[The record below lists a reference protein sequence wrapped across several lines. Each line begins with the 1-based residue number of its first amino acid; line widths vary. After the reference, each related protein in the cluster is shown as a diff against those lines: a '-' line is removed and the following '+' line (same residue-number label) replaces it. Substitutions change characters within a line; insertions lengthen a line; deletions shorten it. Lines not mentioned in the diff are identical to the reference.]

1 MFLLIYQ
8 RKNDSMCFFFLEDLK
23 TFKREKYIGEK
34 SWVQGFQKPS
44 SNIIF
49 SIGRKYSFDF
59 FIERLRYYMYTL
71 LIKLT

>member
-1 MFLLIYQ
+1 MI
-8 RKNDSMCFFFLEDLK
+8 RCVFFFLEDLK

-49 SIGRKYSFDF
+49 SIRKKNWIGLQRNTGD
-59 FIERLRYYMYTL
+59 
-71 LIKLT
+71 

>member
-1 MFLLIYQ
+1 MFLLIYIYQ

-23 TFKREKYIGEK
+23 TFKREKYIREK

-59 FIERLRYYMYTL
+59 FYLENKVLYVYNTN
-71 LIKLT
+71 

>member
-8 RKNDSMCFFFLEDLK
+8 RKNDSMCVFFLEDLK

-44 SNIIF
+44 SDIIF
-49 SIGRKYSFDF
+49 LIDRKYSFDF
-59 FIERLRYYMYTL
+59 FIERIRYYMYTI